1 MDSPSKSSRH
11 ADVPEHHIVHA
22 DEIDQMGTDISTVP
36 DDQLMPDLVEGFKA
50 EQARKPDHND
60 FPGLPQR
67 HGREPVRPELRR
79 DTAAAAPPPPM
90 KPPPPAPVQ
99 QSMGSPTD
107 SLSLAQ
113 LRKLV
118 HEMPKPE
125 QPSYAFEYADCQP
138 FPQEVDEWFQYNE
151 PDRLMLL
158 GSKASFDQNW
168 SGFCHNLMNP
178 PAGFEVSWIDAS
190 EETRASFTS
199 RMIESLDNPDL
210 FTRIEALEV
219 VCYIITGTW
228 AVTAGKV
235 SEDAPAGFSKF
246 ESLEE
251 CPKSKSM
258 QIKWMVNNVLLVQ
271 RCGGIAVLFQ
281 TMKRIFEK
289 DQPITN
295 MDVKFFE
302 TENGTAAY
310 YAAREREANLILT
323 AMYLVVEV
331 ARKQEESNL
340 DQADLKKDIAALK
353 PNILVFLV
361 GIIARLRWEDATTIP
376 LTRVILLLWKCLLL
390 LFGGSDSLSRVKAD
404 LEPKYG
410 ALEDASKSSKLP
422 VLTASPLDYHIFR
435 QEITS
440 KYPAYNP
447 PPPLVPFE
455 LENNSILPPL
465 PSHSSRYNS
474 GSTLFS
480 GIGPASLSGNG
491 SILHQSVHIATP
503 APSPPP
509 SPMGPGGKGGKKQN
523 YQTNQHF
530 PFMYPPLDQTS
541 NDIGGKG
548 SSEVQDRVVGKK
560 WEGSDV
566 PASIIEAGQLFSSRM
581 KMTRAMRQLWE
592 ERERFLKYD
601 RGWDATELDDKLPSD
616 WLDDVDS
623 DLEEM
628 KPEKKK
634 SDIGFQHMKESDD
647 PYVQERLDAVE
658 DFYSQAFPNLQSI
671 VIVLLKEILINITES
686 ASLQSKMNGQNSYR
700 QSPQKASMFDDTAA
714 PNTASQDVERGDDNQ
729 DSEEL
734 DAIRHREIT
743 SSAISGCLL
752 LMLKWFKRSH
762 ILKFEYMT
770 QLLLDSNYLP
780 LILKMF
786 IHQEIDRAVAQQ
798 NDRDDLS
805 FFHFCHVHSNQPPEI
820 AISPE
825 PEEPDSEDDAVPPPI
840 LRNARS
846 QQSAPDDPARPPSP
860 EKLQSNPPDRPPPLP
875 EVDELG
881 YPNAPAPAGPITT
894 YSFRNFFSSI
904 NFLHIMQKITRDKA
918 HRCLL
923 LVQYKSSNILRK
935 GIKVPDP
942 RLRLYTLKLVK
953 SQVPYCGRKWRQS
966 HMRVI
971 TAIYLYCRPEL
982 RDDWLAGSDVDAEV
996 EESLPMEQTLRG
1008 LTHWWHLRKYKD
1020 TMAFE
1025 DANTLM
1031 DEERDFF
1038 VRELES
1044 MGWGMTGDEMVN
1056 AASEEGELI
1065 PGVNGTEW
1073 REPGVMPPENW

>member
-1 MDSPSKSSRH
+1 MDSPSKSRRA
-11 ADVPEHHIVHA
+11 ADMPEHHIVHA
-22 DEIDQMGTDISTVP
+22 DEIDQTGTDISTVP
-36 DDQLMPDLVEGFKA
+36 DEQLMPDLVEGFKV
-50 EQARKPDHND
+50 EQARKPDHSD

-67 HGREPVRPELRR
+67 HGREPTRPELRR
-79 DTAAAAPPPPM
+79 DTATPAPPPPM

-99 QSMGSPTD
+99 QNSESPTD
-107 SLSLAQ
+107 SLSLVQ

-118 HEMPKPE
+118 HELPRPE
-125 QPSYAFEYADCQP
+125 QPSYAFEYADCQS
-138 FPQEVDEWFQYNE
+138 FPAEVDEWFQYNE

-158 GSKASFDQNW
+158 GSKASFEQNW
-168 SGFCHNLMNP
+168 SEFCQNP
-178 PAGFEVSWIDAS
+178 PNQPVSGEVSWTDAS
-190 EETRASFTS
+190 EEFRVDFTS
-199 RMIESLDNPDL
+199 RMVESLDNSDL

-219 VCYIITGTW
+219 VCYIITGAWTF
-228 AVTAGKV
+228 TAGKE
-235 SEDAPAGFSKF
+235 SEELPAGFSKF
-246 ESLEE
+246 ESAEE
-251 CPKSKSM
+251 FPKSKSM
-258 QIKWMVNNVLLVQ
+258 QIKWMVEDVLLVQ
-271 RCGGIAVLFQ
+271 RCGGIPALFEA
-281 TMKRIFEK
+281 MKRIFEK
-289 DQPITN
+289 DQPITSAEA
-295 MDVKFFE
+295 KFFE
-302 TENGTAAY
+302 TENGAAAY
-310 YAAREREANLILT
+310 YAAREREANLALT

-331 ARKQEESNL
+331 ARKQEQSNP
-340 DQADLKKDIAALK
+340 DQTGLKKDIAALK

-361 GIIARLRWEDATTIP
+361 EIIARLRWEDTTNIP
-376 LTRVILLLWKCLLL
+376 LARVVLLLWKCLLL
-390 LFGGSDSLSRVKAD
+390 LFGGSDSLARVKAD
-404 LEPKYG
+404 LEPKYDVQG
-410 ALEDASKSSKLP
+410 DPSKSSNMP

-455 LENNSILPPL
+455 LESNSILPPL
-465 PSHSSRYNS
+465 PSQSSRFNP
-474 GSTLFS
+474 GSSIFS
-480 GIGPASLSGNG
+480 GIGQSSSSGNT

-548 SSEVQDRVVGKK
+548 SSDLQDKVVGKR

-581 KMTRAMRQLWE
+581 KMTRGMRQLWE

-601 RGWDATELDDKLPSD
+601 RGWEATEFDDRSPPGIPDDFDLDSGE
-616 WLDDVDS
+616 V
-623 DLEEM
+623 
-628 KPEKKK
+628 KPKKKK
-634 SDIGFQHMKESDD
+634 SDAGFQNVKESDD

-671 VIVLLKEILINITES
+671 VIVLLKEILVNITET
-686 ASLQSKMNGQNSYR
+686 ASSQQKANGQNNYVQDGER
-700 QSPQKASMFDDTAA
+700 DD
-714 PNTASQDVERGDDNQ
+714 EKE
-729 DSEEL
+729 DSEGL
-734 DAIRHREIT
+734 DATRHREIT
-743 SSAISGCLL
+743 SAAISGCLL

-770 QLLLDSNYLP
+770 QLLLDSNFLP

-786 IHQEIDRAVAQQ
+786 IHQDIDKSVAQK

-805 FFHFCHVHSNQPPEI
+805 FFHFCHVHSNQLPETAPPP
-820 AISPE
+820 SPSSHS
-825 PEEPDSEDDAVPPPI
+825 SEDEAVPPPI
-840 LRNARS
+840 LRNARA
-846 QQSAPDDPARPPSP
+846 QPSALENSALPLSP
-860 EKLQSNPPDRPPPLP
+860 EKPPSNPSDRPAALP

-881 YPNAPAPAGPITT
+881 YSSTTAPAGPITI

-935 GIKVPDP
+935 GIKIPDP
-942 RLRLYTLKLVK
+942 HLRLYTLKLVK

-1031 DEERDFF
+1031 EEERDFF
-1038 VRELES
+1038 VRELEA
-1044 MGWGMTGDEMVN
+1044 MGWGMGGDEMLN
-1056 AASEEGELI
+1056 ASEEGE
-1065 PGVNGTEW
+1065 GVQGAGGGDW
-1073 REPGVMPPENW
+1073 DPPFTGNAEAPW

>member
-1 MDSPSKSSRH
+1 MEPPSKSRR
-11 ADVPEHHIVHA
+11 ADMPEHHIVHA
-22 DEIDQMGTDISTVP
+22 DEIDQLGSDISTVP
-36 DDQLMPDLVEGFKA
+36 DDQLMLELVEGFKA
-50 EQARKPDHND
+50 EQARKPDLND
-60 FPGLPQR
+60 FPGFPQR

-99 QSMGSPTD
+99 QNTGSPTD
-107 SLSLAQ
+107 SLSLSQ

-118 HEMPKPE
+118 HEMPRPE

-138 FPQEVDEWFQYNE
+138 FPKEVDEWFQYNE

-158 GSKASFDQNW
+158 GSKAFFEQKWSDFCQNLA
-168 SGFCHNLMNP
+168 CP
-178 PAGFEVSWIDAS
+178 PAVSEISWIDVD
-190 EETRASFTS
+190 EETRERFVSC
-199 RMIESLDNPDL
+199 MIESLDNPDF

-219 VCYIITGTW
+219 VCYIITGAW

-235 SEDAPAGFSKF
+235 SEDVPGGFSKF
-246 ESLEE
+246 ESSDE
-251 CPKSKSM
+251 CPNSRSM
-258 QIKWMVNNVLLVQ
+258 QIRWMVNNVLLVQ
-271 RCGGIAVLFQ
+271 RCGGIAVLFRA
-281 TMKRIFEK
+281 MNRIFEK
-289 DQPITN
+289 DPPVTN
-295 MDVKFFE
+295 TDAKFFE

-310 YAAREREANLILT
+310 YAAREKEANLILT
-323 AMYLVVEV
+323 SMYLIVEV
-331 ARKQEESNL
+331 ARKQEESSPN
-340 DQADLKKDIAALK
+340 QADLKKDIAALK

-361 GIIARLRWEDATTIP
+361 EIIARLRWEDAATIP
-376 LTRVILLLWKCLLL
+376 LSRVILLLWKCLLL
-390 LFGGSDSLSRVKAD
+390 LFGGSDSLARVKAG

-410 ALEDASKSSKLP
+410 TLEAASKSSKLP

-465 PSHSSRYNS
+465 PSYSCRYNS
-474 GSTLFS
+474 ESTLFS

-566 PASIIEAGQLFSSRM
+566 PASIIEAGHLFSSRM

-592 ERERFLKYD
+592 EREKFLKYD
-601 RGWDATELDDKLPSD
+601 RGWDATDLDNKPPSD
-616 WLDDVDS
+616 WSNDVDS
-623 DLEEM
+623 KSGQG
-628 KPEKKK
+628 KPENEKP
-634 SDIGFQHMKESDD
+634 DIGFQHVKESDD
-647 PYVQERLDAVE
+647 PYIQDRLDAVE

-671 VIVLLKEILINITES
+671 VIVLLKEILVNITE
-686 ASLQSKMNGQNSYR
+686 AAALQSKMNGQNGYK
-700 QSPQKASMFDDTAA
+700 QGAPNPTLFDETAA
-714 PNTASQDVERGDDNQ
+714 PYSASQDIEGGDGPH

-752 LMLKWFKRSH
+752 LILKWFKRSH

-786 IHQEIDRAVAQQ
+786 IHQEIDRAVAQR

-805 FFHFCHVHSNQPPEI
+805 FFHFCHIHSNQPPEL
-820 AISPE
+820 ATSSE
-825 PEEPDSEDDAVPPPI
+825 PEEPDSEDDAAPPPI
-840 LRNARS
+840 PRKARPQQPAPDSSARS
-846 QQSAPDDPARPPSP
+846 VSPQKLPPHPRERSA
-860 EKLQSNPPDRPPPLP
+860 PLP

-881 YPNAPAPAGPITT
+881 YPSAPATAGPITT
-894 YSFRNFFSSI
+894 FSFRNFFSSI
-904 NFLHIMQKITRDKA
+904 NFLHIMQKITRGKA

-953 SQVPYCGRKWRQS
+953 SQVPYCGRKWRQN

-996 EESLPMEQTLRG
+996 EEALPMEQTLRG

-1044 MGWGMTGDEMVN
+1044 MGWGVNGDELAN
-1056 AASEEGELI
+1056 TASEEGEPLS
-1065 PGVNGTEW
+1065 GVNGVEW
-1073 REPGVMPPENW
+1073 SEPGVAQSDTW

>member
-1 MDSPSKSSRH
+1 MEPPSNSRR
-11 ADVPEHHIVHA
+11 ADMPEHHIVHA
-22 DEIDQMGTDISTVP
+22 DEIDQLGSDISTVP
-36 DDQLMPDLVEGFKA
+36 DDQLMLELVEGFKA
-50 EQARKPDHND
+50 EQARKPDLND
-60 FPGLPQR
+60 FPGFPQR

-79 DTAAAAPPPPM
+79 DTAAAAPPSPM

-99 QSMGSPTD
+99 QNTGSPTD
-107 SLSLAQ
+107 SLSLSQ

-118 HEMPKPE
+118 HEMPRPE

-138 FPQEVDEWFQYNE
+138 FPKEVDEWFQYNE

-158 GSKASFDQNW
+158 GSKAFFEQKWSDFCQNLA
-168 SGFCHNLMNP
+168 CP
-178 PAGFEVSWIDAS
+178 PAVSEISWIDVD
-190 EETRASFTS
+190 EETRERFVSC
-199 RMIESLDNPDL
+199 MIESLDNPDF

-219 VCYIITGTW
+219 VCYIITGAW

-235 SEDAPAGFSKF
+235 SEDVPGGFSKF
-246 ESLEE
+246 ESSDE
-251 CPKSKSM
+251 CPNSRSM
-258 QIKWMVNNVLLVQ
+258 QIRWMVNNVLLVQ
-271 RCGGIAVLFQ
+271 RCGGIAVLFRA
-281 TMKRIFEK
+281 MNRIFEK
-289 DQPITN
+289 DPPVTN
-295 MDVKFFE
+295 TDARFFE

-310 YAAREREANLILT
+310 YAAREKEANLILT
-323 AMYLVVEV
+323 SMYLIVEV
-331 ARKQEESNL
+331 ARKQEESSPN
-340 DQADLKKDIAALK
+340 QADLKKDIANHSLEAALK

-361 GIIARLRWEDATTIP
+361 EIIARLRWEDAATIP
-376 LTRVILLLWKCLLL
+376 LSRVILLLWKCLLL
-390 LFGGSDSLSRVKAD
+390 LFGGSDSLARVKAG

-410 ALEDASKSSKLP
+410 TLEAASKSSKLP

-465 PSHSSRYNS
+465 PSYSCRYNS
-474 GSTLFS
+474 ESTLFS

-566 PASIIEAGQLFSSRM
+566 PASIIEAGHLFSSRM

-592 ERERFLKYD
+592 EREKFLKYD
-601 RGWDATELDDKLPSD
+601 RGWDATDLDNKPPSD
-616 WLDDVDS
+616 WSNDVDS
-623 DLEEM
+623 KSGQG
-628 KPEKKK
+628 KPENEKP
-634 SDIGFQHMKESDD
+634 DIGSQHVKESDD
-647 PYVQERLDAVE
+647 PYIQDRLDAVE

-671 VIVLLKEILINITES
+671 VIVLLKEILVNITE
-686 ASLQSKMNGQNSYR
+686 AAALQSKMNGQNGYK
-700 QSPQKASMFDDTAA
+700 Q
-714 PNTASQDVERGDDNQ
+714 G
-729 DSEEL
+729 
-734 DAIRHREIT
+734 
-743 SSAISGCLL
+743 
-752 LMLKWFKRSH
+752 
-762 ILKFEYMT
+762 
-770 QLLLDSNYLP
+770 
-780 LILKMF
+780 
-786 IHQEIDRAVAQQ
+786 
-798 NDRDDLS
+798 
-805 FFHFCHVHSNQPPEI
+805 FFHFCHIHSNQHPEL
-820 AISPE
+820 ATSSE
-825 PEEPDSEDDAVPPPI
+825 PEEPDSEDDAAPPPI
-840 LRNARS
+840 PRKARP
-846 QQSAPDDPARPPSP
+846 QQPAPDSSACSVSPHKLPPHPRERSA
-860 EKLQSNPPDRPPPLP
+860 PLP

-881 YPNAPAPAGPITT
+881 YPSAPAPAAPITT
-894 YSFRNFFSSI
+894 FSFRNFFSSI
-904 NFLHIMQKITRDKA
+904 NFLHIMQKITRGKA

-953 SQVPYCGRKWRQS
+953 SQVPYCGRKWRQN

-996 EESLPMEQTLRG
+996 EEALPMEQTLRG
-1008 LTHWWHLRKYKD
+1008 LTHWWHLCKYKD

-1044 MGWGMTGDEMVN
+1044 MGWGVNGDELAN
-1056 AASEEGELI
+1056 TASEEGEPLS
-1065 PGVNGTEW
+1065 GVNGVEW
-1073 REPGVMPPENW
+1073 SEPGVAQSDTW